1 MAASAA
7 GVPAVSLLLGSVPDE
22 TALHTA
28 RITRRAHLGKGTPA
42 AKARP
47 RQRHARGPVSS
58 KARPPT
64 KGHLEVY
71 SGHATRI
78 LSYLILRYER

>member
-28 RITRRAHLGKGTPA
+28 RITRRAHLGKRTPA

-47 RQRHARGPVSS
+47 RQRHARGKGTP
-58 KARPPT
+58 AALPLEQA

-71 SGHATRI
+71 SGHPTKIR
-78 LSYLILRYER
+78 